1 MAFCALD
8 KLINLTD
15 GYRRQI
21 KIDQLD
27 LLLLQTAGTV
37 FIIQSR
43 CPHREAPL
51 LHGDIEAGTIYCP
64 NHQFAFDLHTGH
76 QVEKLCASLK
86 TFLPVYEGN
95 EIGVLLDE
103 SPS

>member
-1 MAFCALD
+1 MSFRGLD
-8 KLINLTD
+8 KLINLAD

-27 LLLLQTAGTV
+27 LLLLQTAGRV

-51 LHGDIEAGTIYCP
+51 LHGDVEAGIIYCP
-64 NHQFAFDLHTGH
+64 NHQFAFNLQTGH
-76 QVEKLCASLK
+76 QLEDLCSSLK

-95 EIGVLLDE
+95 EVGIWLDD
-103 SPS
+103 